1 MGVGSPGEEGDMK
14 DTMRKEEIHKRREEK
29 EWISMTCQSDD
40 FLGCVSCVDSEWDHL
55 RRDFPMAHSASPGKT
70 GRS

>member
-1 MGVGSPGEEGDMK
+1 MGVGRPGEEGDVK

-29 EWISMTCQSDD
+29 EWISMTRQSDD

-55 RRDFPMAHSASPGKT
+55 R
-70 GRS
+70 